1 LLRPARHGYPPPAAQ
16 LQFAGPPPVLRQG
29 TRTKPWHYAEG
40 VDAATASTS
49 ESTSERGALTPQG
62 KPNLRPWQ
70 PGQSGNPSG
79 RHDRGLVAYI
89 KDQTLNG
96 TELVDFV
103 LSVLRDRNASTRHRL
118 QAAEWLADRGFG
130 RPALSV
136 EPTAPQDGVSAARER
151 LMATPPA
158 ERAALLR
165 QAADALE
172 LAAGQDAETDQPRA
186 LPASMGA

>member
-1 LLRPARHGYPPPAAQ
+1 M
-16 LQFAGPPPVLRQG
+16 
-29 TRTKPWHYAEG
+29 
-40 VDAATASTS
+40 DAATASTS
-49 ESTSERGALTPQG
+49 ENTSEGRALTPQG
-62 KPNLRPWQ
+62 KPILHPWQ

-79 RHDRGLVAYI
+79 RRDKGLVAYI

-103 LSVLRDRNASTRHRL
+103 LSVLRDRNESTRHRL

-136 EPTAPQDGVSAARER
+136 EPTAPQDAVSAARER
-151 LMATPPA
+151 LMALPPG

-172 LAAGQDAETDQPRA
+172 RADQEAGGGVEGGEARV
-186 LPASMGA
+186 LPASAEG

>member
-1 LLRPARHGYPPPAAQ
+1 
-16 LQFAGPPPVLRQG
+16 
-29 TRTKPWHYAEG
+29 

-49 ESTSERGALTPQG
+49 ESTSEGTREGRALTPQG

-70 PGQSGNPSG
+70 PGQSGNPTG

-89 KDQTLNG
+89 KDQTCQG
-96 TELVDFV
+96 TELVDYV
-103 LSVLRDRNASTRHRL
+103 LYVLRDSTASTRHRL

-130 RPALSV
+130 RPARSV
-136 EPTAPQDGVSAARER
+136 EPTAPQDRVSAARER

-172 LAAGQDAETDQPRA
+172 QAGSERAADVLDLAGQGAEASERA
-186 LPASMGA
+186 LPPPAK